1 MTSTSLPAA
10 STSPQVMAS
19 LIGALAVLI
28 LGAVI
33 AFSALA
39 APAVP
44 LSPTQSD
51 ENWVIQNMGGYQEFA
66 P

>member
-44 LSPTQSD
+44 LNPTQSD